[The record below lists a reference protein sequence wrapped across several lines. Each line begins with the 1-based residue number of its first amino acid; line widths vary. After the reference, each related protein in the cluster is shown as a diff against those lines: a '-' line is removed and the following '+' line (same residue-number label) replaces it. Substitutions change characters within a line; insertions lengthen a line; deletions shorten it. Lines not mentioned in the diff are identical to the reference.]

1 MRWTW
6 RLMIVGCLL
15 LVTACSKGEETSST
29 QKLEL
34 EADKLTKLVIDNRNG
49 EIEVSG
55 ADTDTIEVTAV
66 VTTKGISM
74 DKLKL
79 KLRAEGAAAY
89 LDASFGSQML
99 AMGSGAVDLVITLP
113 RELAV
118 EVDSHRDGKLKVADL
133 SAPLEVDN
141 VNGDLEVIDTKGP
154 VTLSNRDGDI
164 TVRNIETDVN
174 IHNINGHIAVTQVEG
189 SVEAAV
195 GDGSLELDH
204 VTGDAVIS
212 QTGNGEIK
220 LGAIGGNVSRK

>member
-1 MRWTW
+1 MRWTS

-34 EADKLTKLVIDNRNG
+34 DAAKLTKLVIDNRNG
-49 EIEVSG
+49 EIEVNG
-55 ADTDTIEVTAV
+55 ADTDTIEVNAV
-66 VTTKGISM
+66 VTAKGISM

-79 KLRAEGAAAY
+79 KLRAEEATAY

-99 AMGSGAVDLVITLP
+99 AMGSGSVDLEITLP

-118 EVDSHRDGKLKVADL
+118 ELDSHRDGKLKVADL
-133 SAPLEVDN
+133 SASLKVDN

-164 TVRNIETDVN
+164 TVRNIGTDVD
-174 IHNINGHIAVTQVEG
+174 IDNINGHVVVTEVAG
-189 SVEAAV
+189 SAEVAV
-195 GDGSLELDH
+195 GDGSLDMDH
-204 VTGDAVIS
+204 ITGDAVIS

-220 LGAIGGNVSRK
+220 LGTIGGNVSRK